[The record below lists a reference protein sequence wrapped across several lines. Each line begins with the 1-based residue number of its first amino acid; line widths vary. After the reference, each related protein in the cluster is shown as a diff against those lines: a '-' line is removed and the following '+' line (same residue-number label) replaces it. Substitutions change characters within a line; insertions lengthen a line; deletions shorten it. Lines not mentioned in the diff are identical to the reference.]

1 MFMFFFFSSRRRH
14 TRYWRDWSSDV
25 CSSDLADY
33 TCAKTGN
40 KMAETTNPKIATGS
54 LREEIVNQRRIE
66 LWGEF
71 GRLYDLRRLHQ
82 GVYRT
87 TEQGHPGA
95 GIVKGIDNPDSN
107 LFLMTIPQSEFD
119 GNKALDAEKDQNPMD

>member
-1 MFMFFFFSSRRRH
+1 MIRRPPRS
-14 TRYWRDWSSDV
+14 T
-25 CSSDLADY
+25 LFPY
-33 TCAKTGN
+33 TTLFRS
-40 KMAETTNPKIATGS
+40 TGS
-54 LREEIVNQRRIE
+54 LREEIVNQRRVE